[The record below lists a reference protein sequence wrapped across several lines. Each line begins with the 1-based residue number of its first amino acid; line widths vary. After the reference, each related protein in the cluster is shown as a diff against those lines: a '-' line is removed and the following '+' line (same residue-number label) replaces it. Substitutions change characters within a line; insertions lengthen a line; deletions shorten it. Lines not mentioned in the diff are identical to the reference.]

1 VSHIPHATKDDDA
14 IADAQ
19 LASAAEAFMP
29 DVWPDFSK
37 MKIDPSV
44 RVKFFNR
51 KKGYGMIIDHL
62 KEEPTVSLLLLGPKN
77 SGKSVSQ

>member
-1 VSHIPHATKDDDA
+1 
-14 IADAQ
+14 
-19 LASAAEAFMP
+19 
-29 DVWPDFSK
+29 

-77 SGKSVSQ
+77 SGKSELIKILKEQEGPRMLHIDLDEANHCYR